1 MTLFSSIAQDA
12 KKYELK
18 LFDPKWLVIGDMAHC
33 TWNYPFTRDTTI
45 DLLGPGTHCFFVMG
59 MAFFYGLYNLWV
71 PR

>member
-33 TWNYPFTRDTTI
+33 TWNYLLRRDTTI
-45 DLLGPGTHCFFVMG
+45 DLLGPRTHCFFVID
-59 MAFFYGLYNLWV
+59 MAVSWIV
-71 PR
+71 